1 MIIKGISTY
10 RNIKLFLG
18 TAPLSRRLKKT
29 AIPSIFQWIDPAS
42 PADIARASRART
54 RGVKRKLIENDTTEN
69 QSQGTVYFQDNID
82 VAEEIVIES
91 SSTKND
97 TDDNSREDQKFYLNV
112 ETQTPTLPP
121 MCIDNFEKDDA
132 GIHFYTGLET
142 YVKFY
147 MVLRTLGPAAY
158 CLNYIYHKVTN
169 ISVSDQFF
177 LVLIKLRRH
186 RTNFDLSRFFNVSE
200 KTVSNVFY
208 TWILFMSKQWREVD
222 IWPPKSLVNYFCPSD
237 FKLKFPNTRVIVDGT
252 ECPIKKPKL
261 PKTQQATFST
271 YKNKNTVKILV
282 GATPGGLVSYVS
294 PAYGGSTSD
303 RQIVER
309 SSLLNLCD
317 PGDSIMAD
325 KGFNVQ
331 DMFVHRNIQI
341 NMPTFFK
348 KKNRM
353 SCSTVIQD
361 RKISSKRV
369 HIERIIG
376 LAKTFKILVEP
387 MNSSETK
394 LSSHITFVCFMLC
407 NFKTCIVPSYA

>member
-97 TDDNSREDQKFYLNV
+97 TGDNSREDQKFYLNV

-169 ISVSDQFF
+169 ISVSDQS
-177 LVLIKLRRH
+177 I
-186 RTNFDLSRFFNVSE
+186 
-200 KTVSNVFY
+200 
-208 TWILFMSKQWREVD
+208 
-222 IWPPKSLVNYFCPSD
+222 
-237 FKLKFPNTRVIVDGT
+237 FP
-252 ECPIKKPKL
+252 C
-261 PKTQQATFST
+261 
-271 YKNKNTVKILV
+271 
-282 GATPGGLVSYVS
+282 SYQT
-294 PAYGGSTSD
+294 A
-303 RQIVER
+303 
-309 SSLLNLCD
+309 
-317 PGDSIMAD
+317 
-325 KGFNVQ
+325 
-331 DMFVHRNIQI
+331 
-341 NMPTFFK
+341 
-348 KKNRM
+348 
-353 SCSTVIQD
+353 
-361 RKISSKRV
+361 
-369 HIERIIG
+369 
-376 LAKTFKILVEP
+376 
-387 MNSSETK
+387 
-394 LSSHITFVCFMLC
+394 
-407 NFKTCIVPSYA
+407 